1 MRRMLIAAAVVA
13 ALATVPAAHAQQTET
28 YFYDVHGRLT
38 AVTKNGGTSGGTSF
52 YQLDSGDNRT
62 SREVLT
68 FAAPATGDRLV
79 EGERLAP
86 GQSLRSADNRF
97 SMTLQRDGD
106 LVLSFGTT
114 ILWRTGTANGA
125 AAVLVMQG
133 DGNLVMYTPSY
144 VPVWNSGTNGY
155 SGARL
160 IVQTDGNLVIYSGST
175 AVWQS
180 GTCCH

>member
-1 MRRMLIAAAVVA
+1 MRRGIIELA
-13 ALATVPAAHAQQTET
+13 ALTLAGVSFSAQAQQMES
-28 YFYDVHGRLT
+28 YFFDVHGRLT
-38 AVTKNGGTSGGTSF
+38 AVTRDGGTSNGTSF
-52 YQLDSGDNRT
+52 YQLDFGDNRT

-79 EGERLAP
+79 EGERLVR
-86 GQSLRSADNRF
+86 GQSLRSADSRF
-97 SMTLQRDGD
+97 TLAFQSDGD
-106 LVLSFGTT
+106 LVLSFGAT
-114 ILWRTGTANGA
+114 ILWRTGTSNGA

-133 DGNLVMYTPSY
+133 DGNLVIYTPGY
-144 VPVWNSGTNGY
+144 VPVWNSGTNGH